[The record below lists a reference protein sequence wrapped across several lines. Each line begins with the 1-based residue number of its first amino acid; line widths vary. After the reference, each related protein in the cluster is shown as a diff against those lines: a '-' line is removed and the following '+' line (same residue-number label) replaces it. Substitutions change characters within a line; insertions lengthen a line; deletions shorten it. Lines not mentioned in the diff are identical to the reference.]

1 MILSKPRLSKSAV
14 IVIATVACSFTTQ
27 ASAPRGWIL
36 AGSKPSNY
44 ETGIDPQATYR
55 DAQSAYLKARTPSE
69 GETGFGTL
77 MQSFQAERYLG
88 KQVRLSGFVKA
99 DGVQGW
105 AGLWMRVDKNSKVV
119 AFDNMEDRPIKG
131 TNDWQRYEVVLAVP
145 KDATAISFGV
155 LLAGA
160 GTVWLNNTNFEV
172 VQSDVPTTGRM
183 LPDTPANLN
192 FQEY

>member
-1 MILSKPRLSKSAV
+1 MILSKPRLSKTAV
-14 IVIATVACSFTTQ
+14 IVIATVACSFTMQ

-77 MQSFQAERYLG
+77 MQSFRAERYLG